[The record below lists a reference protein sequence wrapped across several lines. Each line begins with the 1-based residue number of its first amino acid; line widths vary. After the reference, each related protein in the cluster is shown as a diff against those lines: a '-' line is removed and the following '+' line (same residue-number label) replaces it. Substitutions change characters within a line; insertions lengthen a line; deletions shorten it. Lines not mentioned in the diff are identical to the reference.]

1 MNRLATNGLDRFLLE
16 RMQDGNFS
24 STTLVFTFFCDVVTQ
39 HGGVIWIGSIIHAL
53 APLGIN
59 ARLTRTA
66 VFRLVQ
72 DGWLESCKQGRRSYY
87 QLTKTGQ
94 NYYQRAA
101 KRIYASHKPEWD
113 SVWTLLFVS
122 LVPEDK
128 REALH
133 RGLSW
138 LGYGRMAA
146 GVYGLPSN
154 DRQPL
159 DELLTDLGLKD
170 KIVHMQAQ
178 ADNADN
184 ADSLQKLI
192 LSRWKLSDLR
202 HRYKEFTTQYRKA
215 GQTLELKK
223 QAAGHS
229 LLLLRVLLMHEY
241 RRILLSD
248 PELPSAMLPSDWE
261 GYTAQL
267 LAGRL
272 YRELAGPTSKWVNR
286 ELLNADGVL
295 KGGSAILKTRFPQSA
310 TADVANLSAMQS
322 TTMSPLP

>member
-1 MNRLATNGLDRFLLE
+1 MNIPASKTLDRFLLE

-59 ARLTRTA
+59 ARSTRTA

-72 DGWLESCKQGRRSYY
+72 DGWLESRKQGRRSYY

-101 KRIYASHKPEWD
+101 KRIYASYKPRWD
-113 SVWTLLFVS
+113 GVWTLLFVS

-128 REALH
+128 RDALH

-159 DELLTDLGLKD
+159 DELLSDLGLKD
-170 KIVHMQAQ
+170 NIVHMQAQ
-178 ADNADN
+178 ADN

-202 HRYKEFTTQYRKA
+202 QHYKQFTTQYRKA
-215 GQTLELKK
+215 GQILEREK

-241 RRILLSD
+241 RRILLRD
-248 PELPSAMLPSDWE
+248 PELPSAMLPCDWE

-286 ELLNADGVL
+286 ELLNADGDM
-295 KGGSAILKTRFPQSA
+295 KGGSAILIKRFPQSTA
-310 TADVANLSAMQS
+310 TDVANLPAKQS
-322 TTMSPLP
+322 TTMSPLQ

>member
-1 MNRLATNGLDRFLLE
+1 MNKPASKRLDRFLLE

-66 VFRLVQ
+66 VFRLVR
-72 DGWLESCKQGRRSYY
+72 DGWLESRKHGRRSYY
-87 QLTKTGQ
+87 QLTKTGR

-101 KRIYASHKPEWD
+101 KRIYASRKPEWD
-113 SVWTLLFVS
+113 GVWTLLFIS

-128 REALH
+128 RDALH

-154 DRQPL
+154 DRHSL
-159 DELLTDLGLKD
+159 DELLSDLGLKD
-170 KIVHMQAQ
+170 NIVQMQAQ
-178 ADNADN
+178 ADN

-223 QAAGHS
+223 QASEHS

-241 RRILLSD
+241 RRILLRD

-261 GYTAQL
+261 GFTAQL

-286 ELLNADGVL
+286 ELLNADGDL
-295 KGGSAILKTRFPQSA
+295 KGGSAILKKRFPLSA
-310 TADVANLSAMQS
+310 TADVANLSAKQ
-322 TTMSPLP
+322 